1 MPILTPRWRAA
12 LLLMGKIV
20 FYALSP
26 VICVLLAAGIAGLLG
41 CQMAGGDPAPCNC
54 LGVDV
59 GKPIYMMAM
68 MGWFAIGT
76 LPLGVIG
83 VVAVLAITTVQ
94 EIVERLRDRSARQ
107 RAELEDF

>member
-1 MPILTPRWRAA
+1 MASRTAIDGEDRVLRTEPRHLCAISGWHRWN
-12 LLLMGKIV
+12 
-20 FYALSP
+20 
-26 VICVLLAAGIAGLLG
+26 LG

-59 GKPIYMMAM
+59 GKPIYMKAM

-83 VVAVLAITTVQ
+83 VVAVLAMTTVQ
-94 EIVERLRDRSARQ
+94 EIAERLRDRSARQ